1 MNVRIFLVCA
11 MECLCAHT
19 KPRFIISSGFQG
31 MECEPMLT
39 ARKKSSPPEP
49 QRRVEPWHCIIR
61 TTSQTHCWL
70 SYFQPHTQAISKQ
83 DIDTHLGQVLHC
95 FSLASA
101 SRTCRWAT
109 QVQVHG
115 TCQCQVTPVCKRCDD
130 QAWGAAQV
138 LIPILESCIG
148 LQHLAVVGR
157 FIPFIPQL
165 SAFTSKGK
173 LRWWKLTI
181 LPVLIYQLL
190 IKLLCKQ

>member
-11 MECLCAHT
+11 MECMCAHT
-19 KPRFIISSGFQG
+19 RPRFIISSGFQG

-39 ARKKSSPPEP
+39 AWKNPLYRSLRGGSN
-49 QRRVEPWHCIIR
+49 PWHCI
-61 TTSQTHCWL
+61 TQDNKPTHCWL
-70 SYFQPHTQAISKQ
+70 NHSSPTNSKQ

-115 TCQCQVTPVCKRCDD
+115 TCQCQVTPVCQRCDD

-157 FIPFIPQL
+157 FIPLIAQL
-165 SAFTSKGK
+165 SALTSKGK
-173 LRWWKLTI
+173 LGWWTLTI
-181 LPVLIYQLL
+181 LPVLIY
-190 IKLLCKQ
+190 